1 MRASYCGIICCS
13 AGYFDMAD
21 RQHFDLINAEL
32 DGELDA
38 AQRAELARCL
48 LADPQVRTLREDMR
62 RLGQLLDGMKEVE
75 PPEALRQHVFA
86 ALQQTYPRRRS
97 FSTVGWRLAAMLAGV
112 VAAGALVFETTK
124 GPGMS
129 SGELSGTIAAAQ
141 TPTMVDTERLGEGP
155 VSGRVSLYHDRA
167 QWALKFE
174 MVTSAPVDVLIAS
187 GAHSLRVNGL
197 GGLDKSGASL
207 GSTVPLPGF
216 EMNGEPVD
224 LTFMIGGRK
233 VAQATLRA
241 PAGR

>member
-1 MRASYCGIICCS
+1 
-13 AGYFDMAD
+13 MAD
-21 RQHFDLINAEL
+21 RNHIDLINAEL

-48 LADPQVRTLREDMR
+48 IADPQVRALREDMR

-75 PPEALRQHVFA
+75 PPETLREHVFA
-86 ALQQTYPRRRS
+86 ALPQTYLRRPNL
-97 FSTVGWRLAAMLAGV
+97 STVGWRLAAVLAGV

-124 GPGMS
+124 GPSLS
-129 SGELSGTIAAAQ
+129 SSELSGTIAAAQ

-155 VSGRVSLYHDRA
+155 ISGTVSLYRDRA

-174 MVTSAPVDVLIAS
+174 MITSASVDVLIAS
-187 GAHSLRVNGL
+187 GGHSLRVNGL

-216 EMNGEPVD
+216 QMNGEPLD
-224 LTFMIGGRK
+224 LTFMIDGRK
-233 VAQATLRA
+233 VAQTTLRA